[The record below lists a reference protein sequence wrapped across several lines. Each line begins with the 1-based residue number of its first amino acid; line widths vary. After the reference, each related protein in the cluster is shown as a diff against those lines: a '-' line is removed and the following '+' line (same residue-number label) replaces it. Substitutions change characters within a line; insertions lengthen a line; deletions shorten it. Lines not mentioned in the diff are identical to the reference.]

1 VFSNSFGVCQH
12 FFQLSSFL
20 IQPYISLKNSIP
32 EIDLSNQTIKNLI
45 MKKSFKTILGIL
57 LFVVIGTSVYSQDV
71 FSVQSKIELN
81 GSSEPSD
88 MKIEV
93 TIDKCHFDINVRC
106 VITEGELKIEIYDEK
121 GKKQGSFSTG
131 GLAENKIVKSEPN
144 LKKETVKK
152 VNGVVVKENASVGTW
167 IVRVIPSNATGEF
180 ALDYRQM
187 SKNEN

>member
-1 VFSNSFGVCQH
+1 
-12 FFQLSSFL
+12 
-20 IQPYISLKNSIP
+20 
-32 EIDLSNQTIKNLI
+32 
-45 MKKSFKTILGIL
+45 MKKSIKTILGIL
-57 LFVVIGTSVYSQDV
+57 LFAVIETSVYSQDV

-88 MKIEV
+88 LKIEV
-93 TIDKCHFDINVRC
+93 TSDKCHFDINVRC
-106 VITEGELKIEIYDEK
+106 VITQGELKIEIYDEK

-131 GLAENKIVKSEPN
+131 GLTENKVVKSDSN
-144 LKKETVKK
+144 LKNETVKK

>member
-1 VFSNSFGVCQH
+1 
-12 FFQLSSFL
+12 
-20 IQPYISLKNSIP
+20 
-32 EIDLSNQTIKNLI
+32 
-45 MKKSFKTILGIL
+45 MKKSFKTILGVL
-57 LFVVIGTSVYSQDV
+57 LFVVIGTSVYSQEETM

-93 TIDKCHFDINVRC
+93 TIDKCHFNLNVRC
-106 VITEGELKIEIYDEK
+106 VITQGELKIEIYDEK

-131 GLAENKIVKSEPN
+131 GLAENKVVKSDPD

-152 VNGVVVKENASVGTW
+152 VNGVVVKENASIGTW
-167 IVRVIPSNATGEF
+167 IVRVIPTNATGEF

>member
-1 VFSNSFGVCQH
+1 
-12 FFQLSSFL
+12 
-20 IQPYISLKNSIP
+20 
-32 EIDLSNQTIKNLI
+32 
-45 MKKSFKTILGIL
+45 MKKSIKKILGIL

-106 VITEGELKIEIYDEK
+106 MITQGEIKIEIYDDK

-131 GLAENKIVKSEPN
+131 ELSDNKVVKSDPK

-152 VNGVVVKENASVGTW
+152 VNGVVVKENASIGTW
-167 IVRVIPSNATGEF
+167 TVRVIPINATGEF

>member
-1 VFSNSFGVCQH
+1 
-12 FFQLSSFL
+12 
-20 IQPYISLKNSIP
+20 
-32 EIDLSNQTIKNLI
+32 
-45 MKKSFKTILGIL
+45 MKKSIKTILGIL

-81 GSSEPSD
+81 GSSEQSD

-93 TIDKCHFDINVRC
+93 TMDNCHFDLNVRC
-106 VITEGELKIEIYDEK
+106 VITQGELKIEIYDEK

-131 GLAENKIVKSEPN
+131 GMAENKVVKSDPN

-167 IVRVIPSNATGEF
+167 TVRVIPTNATGEF
-180 ALDYRQM
+180 ALDFRQM

>member
-1 VFSNSFGVCQH
+1 
-12 FFQLSSFL
+12 
-20 IQPYISLKNSIP
+20 
-32 EIDLSNQTIKNLI
+32 
-45 MKKSFKTILGIL
+45 MKKSFITILGIL
-57 LFVVIGTSVYSQDV
+57 LFFVIGTSVYSQDV

-81 GSSEPSD
+81 GSSKPSD

-93 TIDKCHFDINVRC
+93 TMDKCHFDLNVRC
-106 VITEGELKIEIYDEK
+106 VITQGELKIEIYDEK

-131 GLAENKIVKSEPN
+131 GLAENKVVKSDPD

-152 VNGVVVKENASVGTW
+152 VNGVVVKENASIGTW
-167 IVRVIPSNATGEF
+167 IVRVIPINATGEF

>member
-1 VFSNSFGVCQH
+1 
-12 FFQLSSFL
+12 
-20 IQPYISLKNSIP
+20 
-32 EIDLSNQTIKNLI
+32 
-45 MKKSFKTILGIL
+45 MKKSIKTIFGIL
-57 LFVVIGTSVYSQDV
+57 FFAVIGTSVYSQDL

-93 TIDKCHFDINVRC
+93 TTDKCHFDINVRC
-106 VITEGELKIEIYDEK
+106 VITQGELKIEIYDEK

-131 GLAENKIVKSEPN
+131 GLAENKIVKSDPN

-152 VNGVVVKENASVGTW
+152 VNGVVVKENASIGTW

>member
-1 VFSNSFGVCQH
+1 
-12 FFQLSSFL
+12 
-20 IQPYISLKNSIP
+20 
-32 EIDLSNQTIKNLI
+32 
-45 MKKSFKTILGIL
+45 MKKSFITILGIL
-57 LFVVIGTSVYSQDV
+57 LFFVIGTSVYSQDV

-93 TIDKCHFDINVRC
+93 TMDKCHFDINVRC
-106 VITEGELKIEIYDEK
+106 VITQGELKIEIYDEK

-131 GLAENKIVKSEPN
+131 GLAENKVVKSDPD

-152 VNGVVVKENASVGTW
+152 VNGVVVKENASIGTW
-167 IVRVIPSNATGEF
+167 IVRVIPINATGEF

-187 SKNEN
+187 SKNEIKQ

>member
-1 VFSNSFGVCQH
+1 
-12 FFQLSSFL
+12 
-20 IQPYISLKNSIP
+20 
-32 EIDLSNQTIKNLI
+32 
-45 MKKSFKTILGIL
+45 MKKSIKTILGIL

-93 TIDKCHFDINVRC
+93 TSDKCHFDINVRC
-106 VITEGELKIEIYDEK
+106 VITQGELKIEIYDEK

-131 GLAENKIVKSEPN
+131 GLTENKVVKSDSN

-167 IVRVIPSNATGEF
+167 IVRVIPINATGEF

>member
-1 VFSNSFGVCQH
+1 
-12 FFQLSSFL
+12 
-20 IQPYISLKNSIP
+20 
-32 EIDLSNQTIKNLI
+32 
-45 MKKSFKTILGIL
+45 MKKSIKTILGIL
-57 LFVVIGTSVYSQDV
+57 FFVVIGTSVYSQDV

-93 TIDKCHFDINVRC
+93 TSDKCHFDINVRC
-106 VITEGELKIEIYDEK
+106 VITQGELKIEIYDEK

-131 GLAENKIVKSEPN
+131 GLTENKVVKSDSN

-152 VNGVVVKENASVGTW
+152 VNGVVVKENASIGTW
-167 IVRVIPSNATGEF
+167 TVRVIPNNATGEF

>member
-1 VFSNSFGVCQH
+1 
-12 FFQLSSFL
+12 
-20 IQPYISLKNSIP
+20 
-32 EIDLSNQTIKNLI
+32 
-45 MKKSFKTILGIL
+45 MKKSIKTILGIL

-81 GSSEPSD
+81 GSSEQSD

-93 TIDKCHFDINVRC
+93 TMDNCHFDLNVRC
-106 VITEGELKIEIYDEK
+106 VITQGELKIEIYDEK

-131 GLAENKIVKSEPN
+131 GMAENKVVKSDPN

>member
-1 VFSNSFGVCQH
+1 
-12 FFQLSSFL
+12 
-20 IQPYISLKNSIP
+20 
-32 EIDLSNQTIKNLI
+32 
-45 MKKSFKTILGIL
+45 MKKSIKTILGIL

-81 GSSEPSD
+81 GSSEQSD

-93 TIDKCHFDINVRC
+93 TMDNCHFDLNVRC
-106 VITEGELKIEIYDEK
+106 VITQGELKIEIYDEK

-131 GLAENKIVKSEPN
+131 GLTENKVVKSDSN

>member
-1 VFSNSFGVCQH
+1 
-12 FFQLSSFL
+12 
-20 IQPYISLKNSIP
+20 
-32 EIDLSNQTIKNLI
+32 
-45 MKKSFKTILGIL
+45 MKKSIKTILGIL

-106 VITEGELKIEIYDEK
+106 VITQGELKIEIYDEK

-131 GLAENKIVKSEPN
+131 GLTENKVVKSDSN

-167 IVRVIPSNATGEF
+167 TVRVIPTNATGEF
-180 ALDYRQM
+180 ALDYQTDEQ
-187 SKNEN
+187 K

>member
-1 VFSNSFGVCQH
+1 M
-12 FFQLSSFL
+12 
-20 IQPYISLKNSIP
+20 KNSI
-32 EIDLSNQTIKNLI
+32 
-45 MKKSFKTILGIL
+45 KTILGIL

-81 GSSEPSD
+81 GSSEQSD

-93 TIDKCHFDINVRC
+93 TMDNCHFDLNVRC
-106 VITEGELKIEIYDEK
+106 VITQGELKIEIYDEK

-131 GLAENKIVKSEPN
+131 GMAENKVVKSDPN

>member
-1 VFSNSFGVCQH
+1 
-12 FFQLSSFL
+12 
-20 IQPYISLKNSIP
+20 
-32 EIDLSNQTIKNLI
+32 
-45 MKKSFKTILGIL
+45 MKKSIKTILGIL
-57 LFVVIGTSVYSQDV
+57 LFAVIGTSVYSQDV

-93 TIDKCHFDINVRC
+93 TIEKCHFDINVRC
-106 VITEGELKIEIYDEK
+106 VITQGELKIEIYDEK

-131 GLAENKIVKSEPN
+131 GLTENKVVKSDPN
-144 LKKETVKK
+144 LKNETVKK

>member
-1 VFSNSFGVCQH
+1 
-12 FFQLSSFL
+12 
-20 IQPYISLKNSIP
+20 
-32 EIDLSNQTIKNLI
+32 
-45 MKKSFKTILGIL
+45 MKKSIKTILGIL
-57 LFVVIGTSVYSQDV
+57 VFLVMATSLYSQEETM

-106 VITEGELKIEIYDEK
+106 VITQGELKIEIYDEK

-131 GLAENKIVKSEPN
+131 GLAENKVVKSDPD

-167 IVRVIPSNATGEF
+167 IVRVIPTNATGEF

>member
-1 VFSNSFGVCQH
+1 
-12 FFQLSSFL
+12 
-20 IQPYISLKNSIP
+20 
-32 EIDLSNQTIKNLI
+32 
-45 MKKSFKTILGIL
+45 MKKSIKTILGIL
-57 LFVVIGTSVYSQDV
+57 FFVVIGTSVYSQEM

-93 TIDKCHFDINVRC
+93 TMDNCHFDLNVRC
-106 VITEGELKIEIYDEK
+106 VITQGELKIEIYDEK

-131 GLAENKIVKSEPN
+131 GLAENKVVKSDPN

-152 VNGVVVKENASVGTW
+152 VNGVVVKENASIGTW
-167 IVRVIPSNATGEF
+167 TVRVIPNNATGEF

>member
-1 VFSNSFGVCQH
+1 
-12 FFQLSSFL
+12 
-20 IQPYISLKNSIP
+20 
-32 EIDLSNQTIKNLI
+32 
-45 MKKSFKTILGIL
+45 MKKSIKTILGIL

-81 GSSEPSD
+81 GSSEQSD

-93 TIDKCHFDINVRC
+93 TMDNCHFDLNVRC
-106 VITEGELKIEIYDEK
+106 VITQGELKIEIYDEK

-131 GLAENKIVKSEPN
+131 GMAENKVVKSDPN

-167 IVRVIPSNATGEF
+167 TVRVIPSNATGEF

>member
-1 VFSNSFGVCQH
+1 
-12 FFQLSSFL
+12 
-20 IQPYISLKNSIP
+20 
-32 EIDLSNQTIKNLI
+32 
-45 MKKSFKTILGIL
+45 MKKSIKTILGIL
-57 LFVVIGTSVYSQDV
+57 FFVVIGTSVYSQEM

-93 TIDKCHFDINVRC
+93 TMDNCHFDLNVRC
-106 VITEGELKIEIYDEK
+106 VITQGELKIEIYDEK

-131 GLAENKIVKSEPN
+131 GLTENKVVKSDPN

-152 VNGVVVKENASVGTW
+152 VNGVVVKENASIGTW
-167 IVRVIPSNATGEF
+167 TVRVIPNNATGEF

>member
-1 VFSNSFGVCQH
+1 M
-12 FFQLSSFL
+12 
-20 IQPYISLKNSIP
+20 KNSIKP
-32 EIDLSNQTIKNLI
+32 
-45 MKKSFKTILGIL
+45 ILGIL

-88 MKIEV
+88 MKI
-93 TIDKCHFDINVRC
+93 K
-106 VITEGELKIEIYDEK
+106 IYDEK

-131 GLAENKIVKSEPN
+131 GLAENKVVKSDPN

-152 VNGVVVKENASVGTW
+152 VNGVVVKENASIGTW
-167 IVRVIPSNATGEF
+167 TVRVIPNNDTGEF
-180 ALDYRQM
+180 ALDYSQM

>member
-1 VFSNSFGVCQH
+1 
-12 FFQLSSFL
+12 
-20 IQPYISLKNSIP
+20 
-32 EIDLSNQTIKNLI
+32 
-45 MKKSFKTILGIL
+45 MKKSIKTILGII
-57 LFVVIGTSVYSQDV
+57 LFVIIGTSVYSQDV

-81 GSSEPSD
+81 GSSEPTD

-106 VITEGELKIEIYDEK
+106 VITQGELKIEIYDEK

-131 GLAENKIVKSEPN
+131 GLSENKVVKSDPN
-144 LKKETVKK
+144 LKNETVKK

-187 SKNEN
+187 SKKEN

>member
-1 VFSNSFGVCQH
+1 
-12 FFQLSSFL
+12 
-20 IQPYISLKNSIP
+20 
-32 EIDLSNQTIKNLI
+32 
-45 MKKSFKTILGIL
+45 MKKSIKTIVGIL
-57 LFVVIGTSVYSQDV
+57 LFALVGSSVYSQDV

-81 GSSEPSD
+81 GSSEQSD

-93 TIDKCHFDINVRC
+93 TSDKCHLDINVRC

-131 GLAENKIVKSEPN
+131 GLTENKVVKSDPN

-152 VNGVVVKENASVGTW
+152 VNGVVEENASIGTW

-187 SKNEN
+187 SKTEN

>member
-1 VFSNSFGVCQH
+1 
-12 FFQLSSFL
+12 
-20 IQPYISLKNSIP
+20 
-32 EIDLSNQTIKNLI
+32 

-57 LFVVIGTSVYSQDV
+57 LFIVIGTSVYSQDV

-93 TIDKCHFDINVRC
+93 TSDKCHFDINVRC
-106 VITEGELKIEIYDEK
+106 VITQGELKIEIYDEK

-131 GLAENKIVKSEPN
+131 GLTENKVVKSDSN

>member
-1 VFSNSFGVCQH
+1 
-12 FFQLSSFL
+12 
-20 IQPYISLKNSIP
+20 
-32 EIDLSNQTIKNLI
+32 
-45 MKKSFKTILGIL
+45 MKKSIKTILGIF

-93 TIDKCHFDINVRC
+93 TSDKCHFDINVRC
-106 VITEGELKIEIYDEK
+106 VITQGELKIEIYDEK

-131 GLAENKIVKSEPN
+131 GLTENKFVKSDSN

-167 IVRVIPSNATGEF
+167 IVRVIPINATGEF

>member
-1 VFSNSFGVCQH
+1 
-12 FFQLSSFL
+12 
-20 IQPYISLKNSIP
+20 
-32 EIDLSNQTIKNLI
+32 
-45 MKKSFKTILGIL
+45 MKKSIKIILGIL
-57 LFVVIGTSVYSQDV
+57 LFVVIGTSVYSQDL
-71 FSVQSKIELN
+71 FSVQSKIELK
-81 GSSEPSD
+81 GTSEPSD

-131 GLAENKIVKSEPN
+131 GLSENKVVKSDPD

-152 VNGVVVKENASVGTW
+152 VNGVVVKENASIGTW

-180 ALDYRQM
+180 ALDYRQL

>member
-1 VFSNSFGVCQH
+1 
-12 FFQLSSFL
+12 
-20 IQPYISLKNSIP
+20 
-32 EIDLSNQTIKNLI
+32 
-45 MKKSFKTILGIL
+45 LGIL
-57 LFVVIGTSVYSQDV
+57 LFIVIGTSVYSQDV

-93 TIDKCHFDINVRC
+93 TSDKCHFDINVRC
-106 VITEGELKIEIYDEK
+106 VITQGELKIEIYDEK

-131 GLAENKIVKSEPN
+131 GLTENKVVKSDSN